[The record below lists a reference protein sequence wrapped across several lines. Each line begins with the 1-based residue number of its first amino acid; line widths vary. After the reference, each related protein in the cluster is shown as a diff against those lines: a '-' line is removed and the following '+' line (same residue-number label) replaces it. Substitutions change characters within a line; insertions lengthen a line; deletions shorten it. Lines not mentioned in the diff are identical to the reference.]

1 MVEPRSTILIML
13 HVLKLLQNDIND
25 SPEDLLIIILVCKKD
40 RNICLFWET
49 PTVWQNCVVQLSN
62 SLRVQHL
69 KT

>member
-1 MVEPRSTILIML
+1 MVEPRYTILIML
-13 HVLKLLQNDIND
+13 HVKLLQNDIND

-62 SLRVQHL
+62 SLQMWCL